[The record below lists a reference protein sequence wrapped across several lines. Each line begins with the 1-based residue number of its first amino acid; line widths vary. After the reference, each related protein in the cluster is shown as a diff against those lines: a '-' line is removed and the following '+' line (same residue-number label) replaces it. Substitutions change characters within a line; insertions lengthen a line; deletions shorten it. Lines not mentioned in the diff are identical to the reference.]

1 MKFGSIGTR
10 VVFRSLHR
18 RQIRARGG
26 FTLLETLVALA
37 VVLAFAAAIGPFLLY
52 ARRIMVSAD
61 DRVAA
66 QALLRAL
73 LDDPVDAA
81 TLAHLSRDGESAGL
95 RWHLGAEPSGI
106 GTTFRRAAAANS
118 VAAAGKSAP
127 QPNWLAYRVIATVTF
142 GGGRT
147 VSAETVR
154 LGKPE

>member
-1 MKFGSIGTR
+1 MKFASIGTR
-10 VVFRSLHR
+10 AVFRSLYR
-18 RQIRARGG
+18 RQTRTRGG

-73 LDDPVDAA
+73 LDDPVDVT
-81 TLAHLSRDGESAGL
+81 TLANLSRDGETAGL

-118 VAAAGKSAP
+118 IATPGKSAP
-127 QPNWLAYRVIATVTF
+127 QPNWLAYRVVATVTF